1 MLEFECSWLRVRGI
15 CRIMAEGSPLKRTWG
30 IKMKKRIL
38 SAGIF
43 LALFVVECLI
53 ALYVHDRLVRPYVG
67 DMLVVVLLYF
77 FVRILFPEG
86 IRLLPLWIFLFAAAV
101 EASQYFHLAA
111 LLGVEHI
118 RAARLILGATFD
130 WKDIGCYGIGCLLL
144 AGMEYLAKH
153 GRITLIGRSR
163 NKIE

>member
-1 MLEFECSWLRVRGI
+1 MGG
-15 CRIMAEGSPLKRTWG
+15 MKDMGSKT
-30 IKMKKRIL
+30 KKQLL

-43 LALFVVECLI
+43 LVLFAAECLI

-67 DMLVVVLLYF
+67 DMLVVILLYF

-86 IRLLPLWIFLFAAAV
+86 FRLLPLWVFLFAAAV
-101 EASQYFHLAA
+101 EISQYFHLAA

-130 WKDIGCYGIGCLLL
+130 WKDIGCYGAGCLLL
-144 AGMEYLAKH
+144 AGIEKLA
-153 GRITLIGRSR
+153 GQGMTGWRRD
-163 NKIE
+163 KI